1 MRRSKL
7 SCRANATSCST
18 RAIAVLLDR
27 TLADVAVVRDRIAA
41 VFDLHMRAILS
52 ARLQIVL
59 EGAPR

>member
-1 MRRSKL
+1 
-7 SCRANATSCST
+7 
-18 RAIAVLLDR
+18 VLLDR